1 MMKDMP
7 SVTSTWP
14 SGLVF
19 SRVNTSRSNSPPIAA
34 TARPAQTAMV
44 QMLRSGSARIAVAPK

>member
-19 SRVNTSRSNSPPIAA
+19 SRVSTSRSNRPPSAA
-34 TARPAQTAMV
+34 TANPAP
-44 QMLRSGSARIAVAPK
+44 IAVTQIFRPL

>member
-7 SVTSTWP
+7 SVTSTCP

-19 SRVNTSRSNSPPIAA
+19 SLVSTSRSNRPPIAA
-34 TARPAQTAMV
+34 TAMPAPSAVTQIFRPSKE
-44 QMLRSGSARIAVAPK
+44 RSAVAPK